1 MPTLRSNPRSAA
13 HDRARTDARAD
24 ESPGD
29 AFSQRLVILLSHERS
44 GSHYLA
50 EMLETGSEII
60 SFDEVCNFR
69 AVDPDK
75 SNASFFRF
83 RRDWQNANP
92 DLAVRPDADVM
103 SGFLDGYFSHLLG
116 LKDAKKVLV
125 DVKYGHVHNFEP
137 AWSPSENRPFL
148 VKYLDRRKIRV
159 VHLTRVDA
167 LAAVLSGFAADKAG
181 VWHRRAGTERTKP
194 AKISVPAPNIVQ
206 RALTLQ
212 REKDN
217 FFAWLAANRCFRLS
231 YEEICDTKEAR
242 ERTLARLCSFLEIR
256 ASAFVASLEKMTPPV
271 EELVENYGELRRV
284 AAIFGL
290 PGLPARG

>member
-1 MPTLRSNPRSAA
+1 MRKKPPGTAKTTDGAPADGPVDEAPPDVAA
-13 HDRARTDARAD
+13 
-24 ESPGD
+24 
-29 AFSQRLVILLSHERS
+29 QRLVILLSHERS

-50 EMLETGSEII
+50 EMLESGSEIV
-60 SFDEVCNFR
+60 SFDEVCNFQ
-69 AVDPDK
+69 AVNPDT
-75 SNASFFRF
+75 SGASFFRF
-83 RRDWQNANP
+83 RHDWQNANP
-92 DLAVRPDADVM
+92 DLAVRPDTDVM

-148 VKYLDRRKIRV
+148 IRYLDRRKIRI
-159 VHLTRVDA
+159 VHLTRVDT
-167 LAAVLSGFAADKAG
+167 LAAVLSDFAAGKAG
-181 VWHRRAGTERTKP
+181 IWHRRAGAERTKP
-194 AKISVPAPNIVQ
+194 ARIRVPVPNIVQ
-206 RALTLQ
+206 RALSLQ

-217 FFAWLAANRCFRLS
+217 FFAWLAVNLCFSLS

-284 AAIFGL
+284 AAIFGV